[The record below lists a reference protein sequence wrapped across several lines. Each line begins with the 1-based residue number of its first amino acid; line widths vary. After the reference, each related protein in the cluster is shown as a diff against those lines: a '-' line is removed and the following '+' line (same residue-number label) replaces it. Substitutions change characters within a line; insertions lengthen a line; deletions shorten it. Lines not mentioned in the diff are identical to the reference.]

1 MNKEE
6 QVFLNHLSD
15 LAKVCY
21 GREIPVY
28 TDFLNLYEQTV
39 FLSALPEFSHIRV
52 HLDGGYEEAERK
64 VVCFLPVYMEA
75 LNREMLP
82 IVPIKI
88 SSSAGKFTEAA
99 SHRDYLGAIL
109 NLGIDRSK
117 IGDILVGDGYAYV
130 LCTAPMAQFLMDSLT
145 SVRHNPVHCEA
156 VAFSELDG
164 QISFTEI
171 TGSVASLRLDSF
183 LALAVR
189 MSRSAAL
196 SCVREERVYINGKLC
211 TSQTYEPKVGDV
223 ISVRGAGKF
232 IYDGVISGT
241 KKGRQM
247 IRLRKYN

>member
-28 TDFLNLYEQTV
+28 TDFLNLHEQTV

-75 LNREMLP
+75 LDREMLP

-99 SHRDYLGAIL
+99 SHRDYLGAIWWAT
-109 NLGIDRSK
+109 GMPTCS
-117 IGDILVGDGYAYV
+117 
-130 LCTAPMAQFLMDSLT
+130 AQRLW
-145 SVRHNPVHCEA
+145 H
-156 VAFSELDG
+156 
-164 QISFTEI
+164 SF
-171 TGSVASLRLDSF
+171 
-183 LALAVR
+183 
-189 MSRSAAL
+189 
-196 SCVREERVYINGKLC
+196 
-211 TSQTYEPKVGDV
+211 
-223 ISVRGAGKF
+223 
-232 IYDGVISGT
+232 
-241 KKGRQM
+241 
-247 IRLRKYN
+247 